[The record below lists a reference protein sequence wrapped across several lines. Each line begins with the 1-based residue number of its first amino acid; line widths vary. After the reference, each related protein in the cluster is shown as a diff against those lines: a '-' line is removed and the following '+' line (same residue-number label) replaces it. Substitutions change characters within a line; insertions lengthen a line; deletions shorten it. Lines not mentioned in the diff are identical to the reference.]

1 MRRSLFHLFRAAATL
16 LRGLTGR
23 PRRVVWV
30 PRRLVQAAAPLT
42 VMVARVGDDPAVC
55 PATIRALLHGHRY
68 DGSRATRELG
78 LVYRSLEDTLER
90 VLAWYRARGMVP
102 NPAA

>member
-1 MRRSLFHLFRAAATL
+1 MGAAVAL
-16 LRGLTGR
+16 LRHHTGR
-23 PRRVVWV
+23 PRRVVWI
-30 PRRLVQAAAPLT
+30 PRTLVQAVAPLT
-42 VMVARVGDDPAVC
+42 GVIARPREDPAVC

-102 NPAA
+102 DPAA

>member
-1 MRRSLFHLFRAAATL
+1 MRAAVAL
-16 LRGLTGR
+16 LRRHTGR
-23 PRRVVWV
+23 PRRIVWV

-42 VMVARVGDDPAVC
+42 GVIVRAREDPAVC

-78 LVYRSLEDTLER
+78 LVYRSIEDTLER
-90 VLAWYRARGMVP
+90 VLAWYQAHGMLA
-102 NPAA
+102 NPTA

>member
-1 MRRSLFHLFRAAATL
+1 MRSAAAL
-16 LRGLTGR
+16 LRRKIGR
-23 PRRVVWV
+23 PQRVVWI
-30 PRRLVQAAAPLT
+30 PRGLVRAVAPFTGL
-42 VMVARVGDDPAVC
+42 VARIREDPAVC

-90 VLAWYRARGMVP
+90 VLTWYQTHGMLAKP
-102 NPAA
+102 TA

>member
-1 MRRSLFHLFRAAATL
+1 MRAVAPFT
-16 LRGLTGR
+16 GL
-23 PRRVVWV
+23 
-30 PRRLVQAAAPLT
+30 
-42 VMVARVGDDPAVC
+42 VARIREDPAVC

-90 VLAWYRARGMVP
+90 VLTWYRTHGMLAKP
-102 NPAA
+102 TA